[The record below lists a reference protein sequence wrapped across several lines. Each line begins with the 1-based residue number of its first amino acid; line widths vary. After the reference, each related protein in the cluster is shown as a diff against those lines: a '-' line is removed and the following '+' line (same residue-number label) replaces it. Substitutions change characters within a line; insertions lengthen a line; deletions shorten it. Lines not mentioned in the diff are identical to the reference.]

1 MFAIALGMSPIEKI
15 TVAISASIFIIAF
28 TWVSIKGDLRKLANE
43 LIEDNEN
50 NQDILRL
57 IEKINDNQTRIIAN
71 TEREVLKILEGDC
84 DTAIGVFAIIK
95 NNKIELTAELFSV
108 DGKSRFFIFNVTRLD
123 DY

>member
-50 NQDILRL
+50 
-57 IEKINDNQTRIIAN
+57 TIIYLN
-71 TEREVLKILEGDC
+71 ISTNHLEGKGLMLDLLLE
-84 DTAIGVFAIIK
+84 K
-95 NNKIELTAELFSV
+95 KI
-108 DGKSRFFIFNVTRLD
+108 
-123 DY
+123 Y